1 MINQQQQPIDSE
13 VKMAASS
20 TFDYILELI
29 KTSNLNFWIQ
39 LSPFAATIS
48 LKKSL
53 VKDVSGLPLMP
64 PVFNRE
70 IKPECDTVA
79 HQKVSKLE
87 AALETMKLNCAD
99 TIDECAKAHQS
110 IANLE
115 AEVDNMRAKKDEN
128 KSVHQNQLADL
139 SERIKILEESNNK
152 LYADNNRLVLENEAE
167 TKKSNLIS
175 NRLNQELSELRE
187 KHQIEKAQ
195 IVQNHKL
202 EVKSWKNDLGVER
215 RENSKLEKQLE
226 SLRKELGKKAST
238 KNCSIQTDQ
247 HPEIPYSIVDPL
259 PPIFSSQLCYSSRR
273 IGYISKSIPNFNTMC
288 WVKPDD
294 TFEDEAQEALN
305 DQYDRQIEEFYLAER
320 ERVKNLKAE
329 HLETGIVPGTTLNH
343 LEGHIIL
350 NIESSSRD
358 SSTTAS
364 EDGDY

>member
-70 IKPECDTVA
+70 IKPERDTLD

-115 AEVDNMRAKKDEN
+115 AELEHMRAIKDEN
-128 KSVHQNQLADL
+128 KSVHENQLADL

-202 EVKSWKNDLGVER
+202 EVKS
-215 RENSKLEKQLE
+215 
-226 SLRKELGKKAST
+226 
-238 KNCSIQTDQ
+238 
-247 HPEIPYSIVDPL
+247 
-259 PPIFSSQLCYSSRR
+259 
-273 IGYISKSIPNFNTMC
+273 
-288 WVKPDD
+288 
-294 TFEDEAQEALN
+294 
-305 DQYDRQIEEFYLAER
+305 
-320 ERVKNLKAE
+320 
-329 HLETGIVPGTTLNH
+329 
-343 LEGHIIL
+343 
-350 NIESSSRD
+350 
-358 SSTTAS
+358 
-364 EDGDY
+364 